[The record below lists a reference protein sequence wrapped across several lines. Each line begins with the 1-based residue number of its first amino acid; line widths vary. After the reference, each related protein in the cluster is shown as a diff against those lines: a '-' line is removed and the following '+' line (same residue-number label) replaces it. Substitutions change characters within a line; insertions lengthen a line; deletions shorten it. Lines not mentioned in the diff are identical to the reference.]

1 MANHKDAIK
10 RHKQSENRRIR
21 NRAIRTTM
29 RNQTK
34 AVHSAIEGGDASVAN
49 AELVKLTSVLHRTVG
64 KGVIHRNQA
73 ARKISRLNAAVK
85 ALG

>member
-21 NRAIRTTM
+21 NRAARTAM
-29 RNQTK
+29 RNQVK
-34 AVHSAIEGGDASVAN
+34 IVRAAVESGDASTARE
-49 AELVKLTSVLHRTVG
+49 ELTKATSILHRTVS

-73 ARKISRLNAAVK
+73 ARKISRLAASVK

>member
-21 NRAIRTTM
+21 NRAIRTAM

-34 AVHSAIEGGDASVAN
+34 AVRSAIEGGDASAAN
-49 AELVKLTSVLHRTVG
+49 EALVKLTSVLHRTVG

-73 ARKISRLNAAVK
+73 ARKISRMNSAIK
-85 ALG
+85 AIA